1 MYNLLSR
8 KYTLTKSKRLIFLKH
23 KYDKKNIL

>member
-8 KYTLTKSKRLIFLKH
+8 KYVLTKSKRLMFIKH
-23 KYDKKNIL
+23 KYDKKEK